1 MAVSD
6 PDGGMHAAFRGL
18 LPEQIIVDLP
28 ADEASDGRVRGACS
42 RSMPTRLPAI
52 IVEPLVQGAGGMRF
66 HDAAGAAHAARRG
79 GPLRPAADL
88 R

>member
-6 PDGGMHAAFRGL
+6 PESGMHAAFRGL
-18 LPEQIIVDLP
+18 LPEQIVADLP
-28 ADEASDGRVRGACS
+28 VDEASSAA
-42 RSMPTRLPAI
+42 LEKLLAAHAEEIAAI

-66 HDAAGAAHAARRG
+66 HDAMVLQDFASFGR
-79 GPLRPAADL
+79 PLRAVADL